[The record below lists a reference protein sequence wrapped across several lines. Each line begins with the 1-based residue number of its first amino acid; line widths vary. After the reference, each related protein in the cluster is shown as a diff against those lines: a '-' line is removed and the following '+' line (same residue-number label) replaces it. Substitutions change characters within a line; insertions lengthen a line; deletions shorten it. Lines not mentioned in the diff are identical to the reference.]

1 MNIHRP
7 EITSISALVPDLW
20 KLICLISSDTADHEN
35 ILTVA
40 IKRWKVKNSKPSL
53 SQLSI
58 DIKKLVIELECEAAF
73 SEFRERLNYL
83 DVSQVSLTVFY
94 YSYVHLKTIQQIADQ
109 LNLDYS
115 TAGDHLR
122 QVVLALRQQRNFAA

>member
-7 EITSISALVPDLW
+7 EITSISAMFPDLW

-35 ILTVA
+35 ILTIA

-58 DIKKLVIELECEAAF
+58 DIKKLVIELKCEAAF
-73 SEFRERLNYL
+73 SEFRERLSYL